1 MTVEAFGAEMIEL
14 VPELKSFVPPAV
26 VFDKKVYSP
35 WSETSLHAYLT
46 GHAVDTLVISGSETD
61 VCVLST
67 VLGAVDRGYRVV
79 IAIDAL
85 CSSSDEAHDA
95 SIRLYETRYAQQV
108 EAVTSDV
115 ILASWRRSDVLA
127 STVARDAK
135 VARSSLLLAVGGS
148 PRQNTTTKE
157 VLAHKRRPRPE
168 SSAQVHAACRRP
180 GSENQESS
188 RSHTRH
194 CATS

>member
-1 MTVEAFGAEMIEL
+1 MDRIRPHVHRLVSASPERTIFTRFVPARRAGEGSGTWRRYYERWASMRVEALGAEMIEL

-46 GHAVDTLVISGSETD
+46 GHSVDTLVISGSETD
-61 VCVLST
+61 VGVLST

-95 SIRLYETRYAQQV
+95 SIRLYESRYAQQV

-115 ILASWRRSDVLA
+115 ILASWHRSGVLA
-127 STVARDAK
+127 STMARDAK
-135 VARSSLLLAVGGS
+135 VQTA
-148 PRQNTTTKE
+148 
-157 VLAHKRRPRPE
+157 
-168 SSAQVHAACRRP
+168 
-180 GSENQESS
+180 
-188 RSHTRH
+188 
-194 CATS
+194 